1 MTGKRKARASAVD
14 ETRPAKKVKKVKK
27 AKRAVQAPIRDN
39 NRPDLPRDQWS
50 RATAAVEAF
59 AAGHVKVAS
68 TLRREWQAKLP
79 ANAIAQAANAGR
91 DAATPM
97 DRLLQDAV
105 TEDSDALRNGDWW
118 LRQSEL
124 SCNSWICGSL
134 LHSGPSLMG
143 AGIYLGIVIQDG
155 LLAEWY
161 LGRTGC
167 IHYRFVE
174 HFVAAFLKLTRNH
187 FYDAARQGD
196 YVVFFPLYHD
206 LSPERLDAAAWQQR
220 AILESIWATLLNS
233 FEAREQRYRGN
244 TVDVNASYR
253 AFRQKF
259 GLVELAGVQGG
270 NNTPCFEAP
279 EMEKSSEE
287 VCKGY
292 RGHVQNKDLLVD
304 IGRERQYRQRLLP
317 ATANGDALVHLR
329 LLVLHFAADR
339 AFIMTLSA
347 LLLGEGV
354 EWRHLKDNKW
364 QAAFLL
370 NSILERNAYREAV
383 RPFKSGIWRS
393 VLREGE
399 PSSLPCVPLL
409 QRPLFDNLLLV
420 AIADGMDKEVPFH
433 WWKSP
438 LSRSTS
444 DLWHL
449 FLSTLPRSSLNARID
464 AQKDLIRWIE
474 ADRPPAAEWNK
485 MEKAH
490 QRACDGYY
498 LISGQAHIRFHDV
511 EIVCL
516 RPADERGLVG
526 DAFRARAGMV
536 RAYEGKPNIL
546 HAACPIKFGN
556 RGSGKNPAVELG
568 KKHVAAE
575 PQWTATVLP
584 IGATSFTSWQHL
596 NFEIQANHKTSTW
609 RPLNDAVDA
618 WQAFDRASSTHVDAD
633 LPSLFRGE
641 KKALLPSTLPKVL
654 IGRKLT
660 KWTGGGAFTYAKY
673 FKGKQQYF
681 RITCS
686 AEECARLL
694 GGPWQHPF
702 HSQQIY
708 ARITGAGVKREREMG
723 MLVSPDADPRWPKD
737 DFAPGSVNSA
747 RAFDYNKTF
756 RAEHEKKSRGEPL
769 SDSIRAKKLLS
780 HEAESAREAKN
791 VTAEDGG
798 SGGEGDAA
806 DKAGGVVPEGQA

>member
-1 MTGKRKARASAVD
+1 
-14 ETRPAKKVKKVKK
+14 
-27 AKRAVQAPIRDN
+27 
-39 NRPDLPRDQWS
+39 
-50 RATAAVEAF
+50 
-59 AAGHVKVAS
+59 
-68 TLRREWQAKLP
+68 
-79 ANAIAQAANAGR
+79 
-91 DAATPM
+91 
-97 DRLLQDAV
+97 
-105 TEDSDALRNGDWW
+105 
-118 LRQSEL
+118 
-124 SCNSWICGSL
+124 
-134 LHSGPSLMG
+134 MG
-143 AGIYLGIVIQDG
+143 AGIYLGIVFKDG

-174 HFVAAFLKLTRNH
+174 HFVDAFLKLTRNH

-196 YVVFFPLYHD
+196 YVLIFPLYHD

-220 AILESIWATLLNS
+220 ATLESIWATLLNS

-287 VCKGY
+287 VCKGH

-317 ATANGDALVHLR
+317 ATANGDALGHLR
-329 LLVLHFAADR
+329 LLILHFAADR
-339 AFIMTLSA
+339 AFVMTLSA
-347 LLLGEGV
+347 LLFSTGL
-354 EWRHLKDNKW
+354 EWRHPKDNKR
-364 QAAFLL
+364 QPAFLV
-370 NSILERNAYREAV
+370 NTILERNAYREAV
-383 RPFKSGIWRS
+383 EVFKTGVWRF
-393 VLREGE
+393 VLTDGE

-420 AIADGMDKEVPFH
+420 AIADGMDKEVP
-433 WWKSP
+433 
-438 LSRSTS
+438 
-444 DLWHL
+444 
-449 FLSTLPRSSLNARID
+449 LNARVE
-464 AQKDLIRWIE
+464 AQKELIRWSE
-474 ADRPPAAEWNK
+474 ADRPPAAEWAK
-485 MEKAH
+485 MSKAH
-490 QRACDGYY
+490 QRAWDGFC

-516 RPADERGLVG
+516 RPADERGPVG

-536 RAYEGKPNIL
+536 RAYECKPNIL

-575 PQWTATVLP
+575 PHWTATVLP

-596 NFEIQANHKTSTW
+596 SFESQANHKTSTW
-609 RPLNDAVDA
+609 RPLHDAIDA
-618 WQAFDRASSTHVDAD
+618 WKAFDRASGMHVDAD

-673 FKGKQQYF
+673 VKGKQQHF
-681 RITCS
+681 RIICS
-686 AEECARLL
+686 AEE
-694 GGPWQHPF
+694 Q
-702 HSQQIY
+702 
-708 ARITGAGVKREREMG
+708 REMG
-723 MLVSPDADPRWPKD
+723 MLVSPDGDTWWPKD

-769 SDSIRAKKLLS
+769 SDSVRAKKLLS